1 MSFYFNFCT
10 FITFT
15 LYSHWSMQGKSSAV
29 SLRNFSST
37 PTFSY
42 LYVSFSSSFSSCP
55 LPSLD
60 PQCVLGEPSFSPDCP
75 IVAFWWKHKFNIR
88 RKLLYRI
95 QFRNLDIFY
104 LSYIRWN
111 SLFPL
116 KMSQNSVLISF
127 REEPNKIISKK
138 QIKIRKVT

>member
-29 SLRNFSST
+29 SLRNISST

-60 PQCVLGEPSFSPDCP
+60 PQCVLGVPSFSLDCP

-88 RKLLYRI
+88 RKIALQDSIKEPWHFLFELYLLKFPI
-95 QFRNLDIFY
+95 
-104 LSYIRWN
+104 
-111 SLFPL
+111 SLE
-116 KMSQNSVLISF
+116 N
-127 REEPNKIISKK
+127 EPK
-138 QIKIRKVT
+138 QCFNFFSGGA